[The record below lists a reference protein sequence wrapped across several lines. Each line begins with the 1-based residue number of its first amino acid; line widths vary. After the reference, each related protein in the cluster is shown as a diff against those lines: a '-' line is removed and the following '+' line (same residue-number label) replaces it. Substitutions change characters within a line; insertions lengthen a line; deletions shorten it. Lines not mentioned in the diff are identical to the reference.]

1 MERLS
6 GLLGIITILALAYV
20 FSADRKAIRIKTVV
34 WGLGLQFAL
43 ALFVLRTTAGVS
55 IFRWTGEEIN
65 RLLSFAHDGSTFVFG
80 QLGTPGNTVAV
91 FAFQVLPTIIFIAA
105 LFAILYYFGIMQ
117 IVVRAFAKVMTRLMG
132 ASGAESLNVAASI
145 FLGQTEA
152 PLTIRPFISAMTR
165 SELMCIMTSGSAH
178 VSGGIMAAYIA
189 FGVEARHLLTAVIMT
204 APGTLLLAKMFVPET
219 GKPRTAGD
227 VHLKIERTDV
237 NVIDA
242 AARGTTEG
250 LHLALN
256 VAAMLIAFLA
266 LVALLNAILGI
277 IPMGGGEHLSLQWIF
292 GRVAAPLAWLMGVPW
307 KDCFQVGNLLA
318 TRLVLN
324 ELIAYSQLGPLKASL
339 DPRSFVIATFALCG
353 FANLSSIG
361 IQIGGIGALAPERRQ
376 DLARLGFRAVAAG
389 TLANYLS
396 ASIAGILL

>member
-1 MERLS
+1 MALS
-6 GLLGIITILALAYV
+6 RATKARNAMSMAAT
-20 FSADRKAIRIKTVV
+20 FSARCSPSVV
-34 WGLGLQFAL
+34 PRAAASMTFTS
-43 ALFVLRTTAGVS
+43 VLS
-55 IFRWTGEEIN
+55 IFRCT
-65 RLLSFAHDGSTFVFG
+65 SPAV
-80 QLGTPGNTVAV
+80 LGFP
-91 FAFQVLPTIIFIAA
+91 
-105 LFAILYYFGIMQ
+105 
-117 IVVRAFAKVMTRLMG
+117 
-132 ASGAESLNVAASI
+132 
-145 FLGQTEA
+145 
-152 PLTIRPFISAMTR
+152 
-165 SELMCIMTSGSAH
+165 
-178 VSGGIMAAYIA
+178 VSGTNIL
-189 FGVEARHLLTAVIMT
+189 ARRRVPGAVMITAVIMT

-277 IPMGGGEHLSLQWIF
+277 VPMGGGEHLSLQWIF

-361 IQIGGIGALAPERRQ
+361 IQIGGIGALAPERRH